1 MGVVLNLDQ
10 VGNMQFM
17 LTATTGTTIVVWRED
32 EMFHAQPSDSTFGP
46 QVCMAVDLFE
56 VIAELVGLDLDVA
69 EQSAEAVLLAAR
81 AQETLA
87 A

>member
-1 MGVVLNLDQ
+1 
-10 VGNMQFM
+10 MQFM